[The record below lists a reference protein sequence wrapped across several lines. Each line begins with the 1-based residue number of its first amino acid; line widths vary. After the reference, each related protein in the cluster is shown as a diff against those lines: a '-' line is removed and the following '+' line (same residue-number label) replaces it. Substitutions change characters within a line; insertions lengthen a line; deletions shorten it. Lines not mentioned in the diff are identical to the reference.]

1 MTLQAQILIVGL
13 LLIVLAIIVNMIRR
27 RRLELRY
34 VLIWMGCDF
43 ALIILASIPSLMEIL
58 ADILGIKSPMNM
70 IFFLGFLFSLII
82 IFSLTVTI
90 SHFTAMVRKM
100 AQEIAL
106 LSDRLNEL
114 SERTEGSDDERAKR
128 ESE

>member
-43 ALIILASIPSLMEIL
+43 ALIILASFPSLMEIL

-128 ESE
+128 ESD

>member
-43 ALIILASIPSLMEIL
+43 ALIILASFPSLMEIL

-100 AQEIAL
+100 AQE

>member
-43 ALIILASIPSLMEIL
+43 ALIILASFPRGPGRYTGNKISDEY
-58 ADILGIKSPMNM
+58 DILPG
-70 IFFLGFLFSLII
+70 LF
-82 IFSLTVTI
+82 V
-90 SHFTAMVRKM
+90 FTDYY
-100 AQEIAL
+100 L
-106 LSDRLNEL
+106 LSD
-114 SERTEGSDDERAKR
+114 SDDFPFYGYGP
-128 ESE
+128 